1 MPKVF
6 TSKSQKK
13 GEYGENIAVK
23 YLIGKGFKIIERN
36 YTTRDGEID
45 IIAEFVTHETKN
57 VHFIEV
63 KSVSTSIDPV
73 THETKQGTYKPEE
86 NMHPW
91 KIRKFAKTVMSYIRN
106 NPVLYDTSWQCD
118 LILVYIDFPKKKAKV
133 RVIENIA
140 IS

>member
-13 GEYGENIAVK
+13 GEYGENIAAK

-36 YTTRDGEID
+36 YGTRDGEID
-45 IIAEFVTHETKN
+45 IISESVTRGTKKIHFV
-57 VHFIEV
+57 EV
-63 KSVSTSIDPV
+63 KAVSTTIDPV
-73 THETKQGTYKPEE
+73 THETKQGTYRPEE

>member
-6 TSKSQKK
+6 TSKNQKK

-23 YLIGKGFKIIERN
+23 YLINKGFKIIERN
-36 YTTRDGEID
+36 YGTRDGEID
-45 IIAEFVTHETKN
+45 IISEIVTRGTKKIHFV
-57 VHFIEV
+57 EV
-63 KSVSTSIDPV
+63 KSVSTTIDPV
-73 THETKQGTYKPEE
+73 THETKQGTYRPEE